1 MTTAETDTIT
11 PRRTITIG
19 DDDPVSIRPFKGY
32 KAIHVGK
39 IVAEIMRAVPDI
51 AEQAA
56 IFTRKFE
63 HDNALVITR
72 DMSHLPQF
80 QNLGMTAEDWDA
92 CGGRILVP
100 QDAPME
106 LVVASVFP
114 SIVESAETKLMRLLA
129 WVITPDADLRTADDD
144 GSVDD
149 VIAASEKRLLHDA
162 SLDQLIDVAVVAVEV
177 IREQFA
183 AGKAD
188 RLAGL
193 ISRVMGRPDESQNG
207 STPAATATAETEAS
221 TTPPTPA
228 TPSSTDSLTPTDG
241 PATPSST
248 VSGGVT

>member
-1 MTTAETDTIT
+1 MTTTETT

-19 DDDPVSIRPFKGY
+19 DDDPVTIRPFKGY

-80 QNLGMTAEDWDA
+80 QNLGMTADDWDA

-129 WVITPDADLRTADDD
+129 WVITPDADLRTADGDD
-144 GSVDD
+144 TVDD
-149 VIAASEKRLLHDA
+149 VIEASEKRLLHDA
-162 SLDQLIDVAVVAVEV
+162 SLDQLIDIAVVSVEV

-193 ISRVMGRPDESQNG
+193 ISRVMGRPDEPQNG
-207 STPAATATAETEAS
+207 STPAATAPQTEAS
-221 TTPPTPA
+221 TTPPTTPA
-228 TPSSTDSLTPTDG
+228 TPSSTASPTPTDG
-241 PATPSST
+241 RATSPSIE
-248 VSGGVT
+248 SGGVT